1 MPQRFRQMACVLNR
15 TQTLPPTMNPITR
28 ITLAYASVSLIGSG
42 LLHADIKTPEIKL
55 TSEEFHTRLQRDDT
69 PLPAGG
75 QLQMSYAGVVD
86 KILPSVVTIFAYG
99 EKAGTSIQGH
109 GGMPDL
115 DQVPPMFRE
124 YFEEWF
130 RQQQEEGG
138 GGETPQ
144 RPNPRGRRGQQRE
157 EPEQDK
163 KLEPSGV
170 GSGFI
175 VSTDGYILTNN
186 HVVGE
191 ADKIEVVVTIN
202 GSTKRHDAKVIGA
215 DPQTDVALIKISAS
229 GLPAATL
236 ADSSK
241 LRVGDIVLALGAP
254 MELSRSVTQG
264 IVSALGRSGMGIIGR
279 RDMQGY
285 EDFIQTDASINPGN
299 SGGPLVDAMGRVI
312 GINTAIYSRSGMN
325 AGIGFSIPINLAL
338 RIAEDLTDDGEVTRG
353 FLGILPA
360 DIDSEIAKIYNL
372 SDESGA
378 LVRKVTKNSPAARAG
393 LQVGDVILSVSGQK
407 VETASKLPVIVSS
420 YKPGSEI
427 ALEVLRDGK
436 PFTVT
441 AKLAKLTPEIIAGS
455 ETVEEDKTPSGPDK
469 SSASVG
475 EILPGVTIQN
485 LTPGTRE
492 RYEVPEDITGVIIT
506 QIDPNSRA
514 AAMGVEEGDV
524 ITQVNRK
531 PVRAVGEARQMSKDS
546 GKTVLLKAWRKGETM
561 LFMVGSN

>member
-1 MPQRFRQMACVLNR
+1 
-15 TQTLPPTMNPITR
+15 MNPITR
-28 ITLAYASVSLIGSG
+28 ITLACASVSLIGSG
-42 LLHADIKTPEIKL
+42 LLRADIKAPEIKL

-86 KILPSVVTIFAYG
+86 KILPSVVTVFSYG
-99 EKAGTSIQGH
+99 EKAGRAMQGH
-109 GGMPDL
+109 GEMPDL
-115 DQVPPMFRE
+115 EQVPPMFRE

-138 GGETPQ
+138 GATPQ

-157 EPEQDK
+157 TPEEDK
-163 KLEPSGV
+163 KLEPNGV

-202 GSTKRHDAKVIGA
+202 GSTKRYDAKVIGA

-353 FLGILPA
+353 YLGILPA
-360 DIDSEIAKIYNL
+360 DIDTETAKLWNL
-372 SDESGA
+372 NDENGA
-378 LVRKVTKNSPAARAG
+378 LVRTVKKNSPAAKAG

-407 VETASKLPVIVSS
+407 VESASKLPVIVSS
-420 YKPGSEI
+420 YKPDSEI
-427 ALEVLRDGK
+427 TLDILRDGK
-436 PFTVT
+436 PLSIT
-441 AKLAKLTPEIIAGS
+441 AKLAKLTPEIIAGAEAS
-455 ETVEEDKTPSGPDK
+455 EDSNAPSGPDK
-469 SSASVG
+469 GSASVG
-475 EILPGVTIQN
+475 EIMPGVTIQN

-492 RYEVPEDITGVIIT
+492 RYEVPEDITGVVIT
-506 QIDPNSRA
+506 QIDPKSRA

-524 ITQVNRK
+524 ITQVDRK
-531 PVRAVGEARQMSKDS
+531 PVRAVGEARQMAK
-546 GKTVLLKAWRKGETM
+546 GNPKTILLKVWRKGDTM

>member
-1 MPQRFRQMACVLNR
+1 
-15 TQTLPPTMNPITR
+15 MNTTTR
-28 ITLAYASVSLIGSG
+28 ITLACASVSLLSSG
-42 LLHADIKTPEIKL
+42 LLRADIKAPEIKL
-55 TSEEFHTRLQRDDT
+55 TAEEFHTRLTKDPT

-86 KILPSVVTIFAYG
+86 KILPSVVTVFSYG
-99 EKAGTSIQGH
+99 EKAGSLMQGH
-109 GGMPDL
+109 GQMPDL
-115 DQVPPMFRE
+115 DRLPPMFRE

-130 RQQQEEGG
+130 RQQQEGG
-138 GGETPQ
+138 GGEAPQ
-144 RPNPRGRRGQQRE
+144 RPGPRGRRGQQRE
-157 EPEQDK
+157 VPEEDK
-163 KLEPSGV
+163 KLEPNGV

-175 VSTDGYILTNN
+175 ISTDGYILTNN

-191 ADKIEVVVTIN
+191 ADKIEAVISIN
-202 GSTKRHDAKVIGA
+202 GSTKRYDAKIIGA

-353 FLGILPA
+353 YLGILPQN
-360 DIDSEIAKIYNL
+360 IDAETAKIYNL
-372 SDESGA
+372 TDESGA
-378 LVRKVTKNSPAARAG
+378 LVRTVKKSSPAAKAG

-407 VETASKLPVIVSS
+407 VENASKLPVIVSS

-427 ALEVLRDGK
+427 ALDILRDGK
-436 PFTVT
+436 PMTLT
-441 AKLAKLTPEIIAGS
+441 AKLAKLTPEIIAGAD
-455 ETVEEDKTPSGPDK
+455 VEESNEPAKGIDKG
-469 SSASVG
+469 SASIG
-475 EILPGVTIQN
+475 EIMPGVTIQN

-492 RYEVPEDITGVIIT
+492 RYEVPDDITGVVIT
-506 QIDPNSRA
+506 QIDPESRA

-531 PVRAVGEARQMSKDS
+531 PVRAVGEARQMSKDN
-546 GKTVLLKAWRKGETM
+546 GKTVLLKVWRKGDTM

>member
-1 MPQRFRQMACVLNR
+1 
-15 TQTLPPTMNPITR
+15 MNPITR
-28 ITLAYASVSLIGSG
+28 ITLACASVSLIGSG
-42 LLHADIKTPEIKL
+42 LLRADIKTPEIKL

-86 KILPSVVTIFAYG
+86 KILPSVVTVFSYG
-99 EKAGTSIQGH
+99 EKAGRMMQGH
-109 GGMPDL
+109 GEMPDL
-115 DQVPPMFRE
+115 DGVPPMFRE

-138 GGETPQ
+138 GEMPQ

-157 EPEQDK
+157 TPDEDK
-163 KLEPSGV
+163 KLEPNGV

-191 ADKIEVVVTIN
+191 ADKIEVVVSIN
-202 GSTKRHDAKVIGA
+202 GSTKRYDAKVIGA

-241 LRVGDIVLALGAP
+241 LRVGDVVLALGAP

-372 SDESGA
+372 NDESGA
-378 LVRKVTKNSPAARAG
+378 LVRKVTKNSPAAKAG

-407 VETASKLPVIVSS
+407 VESASKLPVIVSS
-420 YKPGSEI
+420 YKPDSEI
-427 ALEVLRDGK
+427 KLDILRDGK
-436 PFTVT
+436 PMSLT
-441 AKLAKLTPEIIAGS
+441 AKLAKLTPEIIAGA
-455 ETVEEDKTPSGPDK
+455 EIGEDEVAPGGPDK
-469 SSASVG
+469 GSANVG
-475 EILPGVTIQN
+475 EIMPGVTISN
-485 LTPGTRE
+485 LTPGIRE
-492 RYEVPEDITGVIIT
+492 RYEVPADITGVVIT
-506 QIDPNSRA
+506 QIDPESRA

-524 ITQVNRK
+524 ITQVDRK
-531 PVRAVGEARQMSKDS
+531 PVRAVGEARQMAKESSK
-546 GKTVLLKAWRKGETM
+546 TTLLKVWRKGDTM
-561 LFMVGSN
+561 LFMIGRN

>member
-1 MPQRFRQMACVLNR
+1 MKKPHRL
-15 TQTLPPTMNPITR
+15 
-28 ITLAYASVSLIGSG
+28 TLACATLSLLGSSW
-42 LLHADIKTPEIKL
+42 LQADVKTPAVQL
-55 TSEEFHTRLQRDDT
+55 SAEEFHTRLQKDAS

-86 KILPSVVTIFAYG
+86 KILPSVVTVFSYG
-99 EKAGTSIQGH
+99 DKAGHAGMTEN
-109 GGMPDL
+109 GMPDFDRL
-115 DQVPPMFRE
+115 PPMLRE

-130 RQQQEEGG
+130 RQQQEQEQEQPRQG
-138 GGETPQ
+138 
-144 RPNPRGRRGQQRE
+144 PRGRRGQPRQEQPE
-157 EPEQDK
+157 EPE
-163 KLEPSGV
+163 LLPNGV
-170 GSGFI
+170 GSGVI
-175 VSTDGYILTNN
+175 ISTDGFILTNN

-191 ADKIEVVVTIN
+191 ADKIEIIVTAG
-202 GSTKRHDAKVIGA
+202 GSTKRYVAKIVGA
-215 DPQTDVALIKISAS
+215 DPQTDVALIKIDAT

-241 LRVGDIVLALGAP
+241 LRVGDVVLALGAP

-285 EDFIQTDASINPGN
+285 EDFIQTDAAINPGN
-299 SGGPLVDAMGRVI
+299 SGGPLVDALGRVI

-338 RIAEDLTDDGEVTRG
+338 RIAEDLTDDGEVARG
-353 FLGILPA
+353 YLGILPQ
-360 DIDSEIAKIYNL
+360 DIDAETAKLWNL
-372 SDESGA
+372 DSESGA
-378 LVRKVTKNSPAARAG
+378 IIRTVKKNSPAAKAG

-407 VETASKLPVIVSS
+407 IESASKLPVVVSS

-427 ALEVLRDGK
+427 QLDILREGK
-436 PFTVT
+436 AMTVT
-441 AKLAKLTPEIIAGS
+441 AKLAKLTPEILAGAEAGEDDSAASGPAAGS
-455 ETVEEDKTPSGPDK
+455 
-469 SSASVG
+469 ASIG

-492 RYEVPEDITGVIIT
+492 RYEVPADITGVVIT
-506 QIDPNSRA
+506 QIDPQSRA

-524 ITQVNRK
+524 VTQVNRK
-531 PVRAVGEARQMSKDS
+531 AVRAVGEAREMAKESK
-546 GKTVLLKAWRKGETM
+546 KTVLLKVWRKGDTM

>member
-1 MPQRFRQMACVLNR
+1 MK
-15 TQTLPPTMNPITR
+15 PITR
-28 ITLAYASVSLIGSG
+28 ITLACASVSLLGSG
-42 LLHADIKTPEIKL
+42 LLCADIKTPEIKI
-55 TSEEFHTRLQRDDT
+55 TPEEFHTRLNKDTT

-86 KILPSVVTIFAYG
+86 KILPSVVTVFSYG
-99 EKAGTSIQGH
+99 ENAGRMMQGH
-109 GGMPDL
+109 GEMPDL
-115 DQVPPMFRE
+115 DRLPPMFRE

-130 RQQQEEGG
+130 RQQQDGEG
-138 GGETPQ
+138 TP
-144 RPNPRGRRGQQRE
+144 RPGPRGRRGQPRE
-157 EPEQDK
+157 TPEEDK
-163 KLEPSGV
+163 KLEPNGV

-202 GSTKRHDAKVIGA
+202 DSTKRYDAKVIGA

-241 LRVGDIVLALGAP
+241 LRVGDVVLALGAP

-372 SDESGA
+372 NDESGA
-378 LVRKVTKNSPAARAG
+378 LVRKVTKNSPAAKAG

-407 VETASKLPVIVSS
+407 VENASKLPVIVSS
-420 YKPGSEI
+420 YRPDSEI
-427 ALEVLRDGK
+427 KLDILRDGK
-436 PFTVT
+436 PMSVM
-441 AKLAKLTPEIIAGS
+441 AKLAKLTPEIIAGA
-455 ETVEEDKTPSGPDK
+455 EIGEEEKVPSGPDK
-469 SSASVG
+469 NSASVA
-475 EILPGVTIQN
+475 EIMPGVTIQN

-492 RYEVPEDITGVIIT
+492 RYEVPADITGVVIT
-506 QIDPNSRA
+506 QIDPESRA

-524 ITQVNRK
+524 ITQVDRK
-531 PVRAVGEARQMSKDS
+531 PVRAVGEARQMVKENP
-546 GKTVLLKAWRKGETM
+546 KTVLLKVWRKGDTM
-561 LFMVGSN
+561 LFMVGRN